1 MPKSSHSSQC
11 SRSSQHS
18 LSSQSMPLDIHHSS
32 IDQLTRL
39 PVEVLR
45 LHLSS
50 RHLVTSGNKSIMT
63 QRLYH
68 ALHNIENSSFVVATS
83 PIPMP
88 TSSTS
93 TAMVPS
99 LLVMIPPPAS
109 LTQPI
114 MSTSAALPTILPSA
128 ITSEASFQPELQSQ
142 LSTLMR
148 QLIQQAT
155 AAVASM
161 HNSKSIICLY
171 LRCTS
176 SKSNPVKCSY
186 CTQLTSN
193 QSAITFCQFLL
204 WTHPLL

>member
-142 LSTLMR
+142 LSTLIS
-148 QLIQQAT
+148 QLIQRAT
-155 AAVASM
+155 AAVD
-161 HNSKSIICLY
+161 NQLV
-171 LRCTS
+171 RTT
-176 SKSNPVKCSY
+176 SNPLPASIPGAPSVSQSSFKCSY
-186 CTQLTSN
+186 CTQPTSN
-193 QSAITFCQFLL
+193 HQQ
-204 WTHPLL
+204 